1 VAFVPGSGPDVVFH
15 WDNIGLDGP
24 VIPALRGTGF
34 ATTPP
39 CRPSPVMLGI
49 PLRLPSTSATSFWT
63 APRARP
69 PAFTAPI
76 NLISSLAFENVIVC
90 APELVC
96 RGGRHGE
103 QDLRLDNRAVL
114 SRSSEDALAFG
125 TPIHPA
131 ADQQLREQP
140 NYSASGL
147 SPKGLNGTV
156 P

>member
-1 VAFVPGSGPDVVFH
+1 VSTFTGDAGDPSTPAINLGYQL
-15 WDNIGLDGP
+15 LDGT
-24 VIPALRGTGF
+24 TGK
-34 ATTPP
+34 AA
-39 CRPSPVMLGI
+39 GI
-49 PLRLPSTSATSFWT
+49 YS
-63 APRARP
+63 
-69 PAFTAPI
+69 PI